1 MFIILAESEPGLAKN
16 FSKSLPELGMSAH
29 EEHLDKVSN
38 KITGYG
44 NGKY

>member
-1 MFIILAESEPGLAKN
+1 MFIILAELESGLTMN

-29 EEHLDKVSN
+29 EEHLDKVSI
-38 KITGYG
+38 KITSYG